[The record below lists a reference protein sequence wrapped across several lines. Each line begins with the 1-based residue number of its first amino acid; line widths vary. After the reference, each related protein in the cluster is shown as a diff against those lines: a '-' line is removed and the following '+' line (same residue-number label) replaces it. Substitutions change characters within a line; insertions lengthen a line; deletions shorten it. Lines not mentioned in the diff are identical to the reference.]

1 MTKTIKRLYN
11 DKVPTILASQ
21 TVDKALEI
29 LEKTKSSAVLVLD
42 DDSLPIGI
50 ITERDVSKQA
60 GHWDEIL
67 LQQAYTIMS
76 SPLLTIYE
84 DTDFRDAYMTMTENG
99 YRHLVVVNHENKLL
113 GLLSEGDFLKY
124 HTPEQLLAAK
134 DVNFVMS
141 TNVITV
147 TKEYTVSQSIS
158 LMNTKK
164 ISSVVIVENDKP
176 IGIFTERDSI
186 HLARQGD
193 HVLLKSIDEY
203 MSSPVKTIHHNYSIL
218 EAEHILNNENIR
230 RLIVVDDDG
239 KLAGIITQHDL
250 VKGISGIYVEMLRDT
265 IRKQSDILYDTYSR
279 LEEQSVLNNILNS
292 FADRLIIA
300 CDTNSII
307 EYSNAL
313 IFHCLYSVPE
323 KGKTLDNTLKCF
335 NSSIADSI
343 LKGESKTVINCNPTV
358 IDKEGEE
365 HFFRT
370 TYSPIFSDKKVLQG
384 FLFTA
389 EDITNEQKSYRE
401 LQETKTRLEK
411 SELQFRKIFESARD
425 GILIVDIEGKK
436 FYMGNEAISN
446 MLGYHEDELKTLGM
460 MDIHPKES
468 LASIFKEFER
478 QKNREIISATDVPLL
493 RKDGS
498 IFYADIATE
507 KIELDGK
514 DCMLGVFHDITQ
526 AKENQKILQEKNLLL
541 EEREKQ
547 LLQAQEIAKIG
558 NWSLDIKSMNAYWS
572 DEIRDIAGID
582 AHTAVGP
589 EFLSTIVYPEDWPAL
604 EASLMGAIK
613 DGKSH
618 HMEYRVK
625 RPKDGETC
633 WVDCRGIRLNDQNG
647 QPLKIVGTFQDITE
661 NKLAEQK
668 ERKLLDLIDS
678 SNNEFYVFDK
688 NTFMFTYVNNGAL
701 KNLQYSLEELKNM
714 HPYDI
719 KPEYTYASFN
729 QVMKELVE
737 QKTSQMIFETLH
749 LRKDGTTYPV
759 EVHIQLLNTFNNQ
772 EFLAVIIDIT
782 KRKEIELKL
791 REQEELMI
799 VQSRQAAMGEMIS
812 MIAHQWRQPLT
823 VVSMAANNLLLD
835 IALDN
840 LNKTSAVKELNTI
853 NEQTQYMSHTI
864 DDFRNFFQHSKTLE
878 TDSVN
883 NILADVVKIIGP
895 ALYDNEI
902 NIAIDCDSTITI
914 QTYKSELTQVIINIL
929 SNAKDILKDKK
940 EERNINIIVKEL
952 DENINI
958 TIYNNGFKI
967 PVEII
972 DTIFEPYFTTK
983 GESGGTGLGLYMSK
997 AIIEKH
1003 MYGTIKAVNTERGVE
1018 FIIIIPKSL
1027 QNKSNE

>member
-1 MTKTIKRLYN
+1 M
-11 DKVPTILASQ
+11 
-21 TVDKALEI
+21 
-29 LEKTKSSAVLVLD
+29 
-42 DDSLPIGI
+42 
-50 ITERDVSKQA
+50 
-60 GHWDEIL
+60 
-67 LQQAYTIMS
+67 
-76 SPLLTIYE
+76 
-84 DTDFRDAYMTMTENG
+84 
-99 YRHLVVVNHENKLL
+99 
-113 GLLSEGDFLKY
+113 
-124 HTPEQLLAAK
+124 
-134 DVNFVMS
+134 
-141 TNVITV
+141 
-147 TKEYTVSQSIS
+147 
-158 LMNTKK
+158 
-164 ISSVVIVENDKP
+164 
-176 IGIFTERDSI
+176 
-186 HLARQGD
+186 
-193 HVLLKSIDEY
+193 
-203 MSSPVKTIHHNYSIL
+203 
-218 EAEHILNNENIR
+218 
-230 RLIVVDDDG
+230 
-239 KLAGIITQHDL
+239 
-250 VKGISGIYVEMLRDT
+250 YV
-265 IRKQSDILYDTYSR
+265 
-279 LEEQSVLNNILNS
+279 
-292 FADRLIIA
+292 
-300 CDTNSII
+300 
-307 EYSNAL
+307 
-313 IFHCLYSVPE
+313 
-323 KGKTLDNTLKCF
+323 
-335 NSSIADSI
+335 
-343 LKGESKTVINCNPTV
+343 
-358 IDKEGEE
+358 
-365 HFFRT
+365 
-370 TYSPIFSDKKVLQG
+370 
-384 FLFTA
+384 
-389 EDITNEQKSYRE
+389 
-401 LQETKTRLEK
+401 
-411 SELQFRKIFESARD
+411 
-425 GILIVDIEGKK
+425 
-436 FYMGNEAISN
+436 
-446 MLGYHEDELKTLGM
+446 
-460 MDIHPKES
+460 
-468 LASIFKEFER
+468 
-478 QKNREIISATDVPLL
+478 
-493 RKDGS
+493 
-498 IFYADIATE
+498 DIATE